1 MVTNKA
7 NKRPEGT
14 QGHATRS
21 RGFSSEKERNKAE
34 KRPRVSS
41 RWTLQSVLKKQ
52 SKLLVKQY
60 TPKSDHYLG
69 WDNAKQV
76 GGLTLSSKLQ
86 NHSARVVTTAL
97 DLKEFF
103 HAEHQLPKLSVQPD
117 TTGFQSVCFV
127 GQEDV
132 IHLMPPS

>member
-34 KRPRVSS
+34 KR
-41 RWTLQSVLKKQ
+41 Q

-132 IHLMPPS
+132 IHLTPPS

>member
-21 RGFSSEKERNKAE
+21 RGFSSEKEQNKAE
-34 KRPRVSS
+34 KR
-41 RWTLQSVLKKQ
+41 
-52 SKLLVKQY
+52 LLVKQY

-132 IHLMPPS
+132 IHLTPPS

>member
-21 RGFSSEKERNKAE
+21 RGFSTKGIIKMDTP
-34 KRPRVSS
+34 KRP
-41 RWTLQSVLKKQ
+41 KKQ